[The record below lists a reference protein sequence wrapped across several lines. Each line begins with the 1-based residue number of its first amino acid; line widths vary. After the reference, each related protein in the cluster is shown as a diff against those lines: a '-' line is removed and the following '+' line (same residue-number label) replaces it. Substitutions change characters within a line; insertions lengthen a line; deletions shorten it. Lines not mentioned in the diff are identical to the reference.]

1 MLQFLQ
7 SWLWAFA
14 AVAALPVI
22 LHLLSRQRLKK
33 IKFSSLMLLAKLEKS
48 QMRRLRL
55 RQLLLLILRTLAIL
69 TIVFAFAR
77 PLIRNQESPILGEET
92 AAILV
97 VDQSASMSA
106 MGSRGR
112 RIDRAR
118 AFARRIIE
126 SLGSGDRLA
135 TLPDTGSAYAPIFM
149 HDDEDWGGLV
159 DSLRAKSGRADLG
172 AALEAARAALDS
184 MPVGSR
190 ELYIVTD
197 GQRSSW
203 STLPQP
209 LQSDVRV
216 YIARVAD
223 ELQPNRS
230 VRSLDFGGSLWI
242 AHASLEARV
251 TIVNVGPEIR
261 DLPVSLF
268 LDGNRVAQQS
278 VTIARNDSELVSL
291 QVSDLEPGWHYGR
304 VAISSDSW
312 PDDNMIYFALEAV
325 ASLPVL
331 LVGDNKDLLTPVR
344 AALRPGPTAR
354 TPFEPEAVTSATFAT
369 DIDPRMGL
377 VVLAGVKAIPAS
389 GWERLLRFVRGGGGL
404 WVLLDP
410 QSDEGNYNRNLLEP
424 IWGTSMTVLDA
435 EAKSESFV
443 TLESPARHAL
453 FSYMESIPRFPE
465 IRFRRRARIGTV
477 AASSVRQ
484 RFSDGSP
491 AMLEAQVGAGRI
503 VLTTGFAH
511 PDESDLVYHP
521 LFVPMVQATASYIA
535 RRGALGTDP
544 YYDVGQRATG
554 MPGPQGNWS
563 WVAPGGDTLSLPGG
577 PLKLPILATSGIFAL
592 LLDSKPVA
600 YFAANIE
607 SDETSLDP
615 VVLWEDVL
623 GNVAYTE
630 LHFDGSVA
638 DQITQARVGLDL
650 WYPALILALLFL
662 LAEMFVAWPR
672 ESELE
677 P

>member
-7 SWLWAFA
+7 GGLWAFA
-14 AVAALPVI
+14 AIAALPVI

-33 IKFSSLMLLAKLEKS
+33 IQFSSLMLLAKLEKS

-69 TIVFAFAR
+69 AIVFAFAR
-77 PLIRNQESPILGEET
+77 PLIRNQDAPILGEET

-106 MGSRGR
+106 MGTSGR

-118 AFARRIIE
+118 AFSRRIME

-135 TLPDTGSAYAPIFM
+135 TLPDTGGARAPIFM
-149 HDDEDWGGLV
+149 HDEEDWGGLV
-159 DSLRAKSGRADLG
+159 DSIRAKSGRADLG

-184 MPVGSR
+184 MSVGSK
-190 ELYIVTD
+190 ELYVVTD

-203 STLPQP
+203 STLPQTM
-209 LQSDVRV
+209 QSDVRV

-230 VRSLDFGGSLWI
+230 VRDLDFGGSLWI
-242 AHASLEARV
+242 AHADLEARV
-251 TIVNVGPEIR
+251 TIINSGPEIR

-278 VTIARNDSELVSL
+278 VTIARNDSERVSL

-331 LVGDNKDLLTPVR
+331 LVGADGALMAPVK

-354 TPFEPEAVTSATFAT
+354 TPFKPEAVTSATFAT

-377 VVLAGVKAIPAS
+377 VVLAGIKAIPAA

-410 QSDEGNYNRNLLEP
+410 QCDEGNFNRNLLEP
-424 IWGTSMTVLDA
+424 VWGTNMVVVDA
-435 EAKSESFV
+435 EATSESFV
-443 TLESPARHAL
+443 TLESPPRHAL
-453 FSYMESIPRFPE
+453 FSYMENIPRFPE
-465 IRFRRRARIGTV
+465 IRFRRRARIGPV
-477 AASSVRQ
+477 DASFVRQ

-491 AMLEAQVGAGRI
+491 ALLDARVGAGRI

-511 PDESDLVYHP
+511 PDESDLIYHP
-521 LFVPMVQATASYIA
+521 LFVPMAQATASYIA

-544 YYDVGQRATG
+544 YYNVGERASG
-554 MPGPQGNWS
+554 MPRLEGSWS
-563 WVAPGGDTLSLPGG
+563 WETPGGDTLSLPGG
-577 PLKLPILATSGIFAL
+577 PLKLPVLVDAGIYAL
-592 LLDSKPVA
+592 LLDSAPVA
-600 YFAANIE
+600 YFAANIDP
-607 SDETSLDP
+607 DEAHLDP

-630 LHFDGSVA
+630 LDFDGSVK
-638 DQITQARVGLDL
+638 DQIRQARVGLDL
-650 WYPALILALLFL
+650 WYPALILALLL
-662 LAEMFVAWPR
+662 LLTEMFVAWPR
-672 ESELE
+672 KSELE
-677 P
+677 G